1 MRGFGFM
8 SFGAPRRNEPVELVD
23 PRPLP
28 RYTAEEADSG
38 DAALEGYTCL
48 SRARPDEQGNP
59 PPVPGTIGPVFQG
72 PAMDFER

>member
-28 RYTAEEADSG
+28 RYTMEDMETG
-38 DAALEGYTCL
+38 DAAKDGYTRI
-48 SRARPDEQGNP
+48 STGQAQPSG
-59 PPVPGTIGPVFQG
+59 VVGPVFRG
-72 PAMDFER
+72 PDMSWEQ